1 MSNPRIEV
9 DVVANVAGVASGV
22 TAATSQLDKLG
33 KAAQATAPKFE
44 QLSKSTSRYNAIG
57 IDFARVVQDAP
68 FGIIGVGNN
77 IQQLAQSFSSLGNAG
92 DSTTSKLKLA
102 FGQIFSSGNLL
113 VLAVSAITTLWT
125 LYEKGAF
132 KSADATKSLRDQ
144 LEKYRETLN
153 GVTKA
158 NLEGQISAQKELSN
172 LKLLQIQAENTSLS
186 QEKRNKAVDELQKQY
201 PEYLKGLTDEQI
213 KTGLV
218 GEAYNKLTNDIL
230 ALSKAKALSAEFDK
244 QASDLL
250 TLRVQEEQ
258 RANEILQLREKLQVA
273 INNKVDAGARVAGQ
287 FTAENSNAMIIQMNI
302 DKLIKEQLKS
312 ADERNKIIKDQLFI
326 ESQIVEQS
334 SKGAN
339 FVKDT
344 GKAIDANKEKLIQYS
359 QGWDDFNLG
368 QETARE
374 LQDKLTFG
382 LKDYEKAILSTF
394 QSTQNYPVVPD
405 LTGDNAW
412 DQYAF
417 SVYRFEQAA
426 AEAGNEVRKS
436 ANDALEFGKKIS
448 SIEGKEVKI
457 KVTTEG
463 LEDDEETGKGLVQ
476 SLNDRIAALN
486 KLKEVT
492 SDPASVQ
499 KYSAEIKLLQEELNN
514 LTAIPDGLK
523 VKLDDLSFAFQGLGS
538 VIGKAFKNPQ
548 LGNFLGQ
555 FTQFVAKIIVGA
567 FAVSKANAIAGATQS
582 SLFTGPAAIFT
593 LPAFIATSVG
603 LVASAFAGLKGGGGG
618 GGGARGGGGGG
629 SSQTGTSF
637 TGGGQGGMFEQN
649 RDLNGELVV
658 RGQDLVYVFNQAS
671 NRINKG

>member
-230 ALSKAKALSAEFDK
+230 ALSKAKALSAELDK